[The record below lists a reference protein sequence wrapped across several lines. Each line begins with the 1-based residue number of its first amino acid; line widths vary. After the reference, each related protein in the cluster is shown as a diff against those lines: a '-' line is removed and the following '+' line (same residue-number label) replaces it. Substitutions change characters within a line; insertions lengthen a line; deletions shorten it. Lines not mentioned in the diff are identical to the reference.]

1 MESDGSLRCDLPG
14 GLCIHTNLLL
24 PAWLA
29 GWLAGKA
36 ARICKAK
43 KSLKDGEQ
51 AAANALPLKCQTY
64 IYWLMT
70 DVIIVDINIK
80 QRVLPEM
87 EM

>member
-14 GLCIHTNLLL
+14 GLCVHTHLLL
-24 PAWLA
+24 P
-29 GWLAGKA
+29 GWLAGKEE
-36 ARICKAK
+36 
-43 KSLKDGEQ
+43 KSLIDGEQ

-80 QRVLPEM
+80 QHVLSEM